1 MPSITATREDQWSG
15 GILMNS
21 PRRSALGESD
31 AWPRWWG
38 LARHRMV
45 LVALAPVL
53 GADALLRP
61 GSRWWE
67 WLAFAVTIAG
77 AAPGPGSSSW
87 GQWSAIHLRFLV
99 RRRVRWISL
108 ESDGDAL
115 VVGARGSQRVW
126 CYEFAHR
133 GRLDLSQRDV
143 VLASRLARMVES
155 FAAGGEHTHVA
166 LHVDTGKESG
176 AEARTTLSVNVA
188 APTPSE
194 WRVRSNVGIPRS
206 LSIGRTAVLERRH
219 YVRTPQCVLRTLRV
233 SDFAAGRAQVALE
246 VLGEYGS
253 GVALSLHAGVVPIS
267 RARRLT
273 ARAVHRVGTDAEFAR
288 GAGFR
293 WSARDQK
300 GLDALR
306 EREDSVAQGAA
317 LCQWALYVVVSA
329 ESVRELGA
337 RVRETCDVARAAGM
351 RLDLG
356 VGVQGQWFTWQLPG
370 GPGW

>member
-1 MPSITATREDQWSG
+1 
-15 GILMNS
+15 MNS
-21 PRRSALGESD
+21 PRRSTLGESD

-38 LARHRMV
+38 LARHRVV
-45 LVALAPVL
+45 LVTVAPVL

-67 WLAFAVTIAG
+67 WLLVALALAG

-87 GQWSAIHLRFLV
+87 GQWCATHLRFLA

-108 ESDGDAL
+108 ECDGDAL
-115 VVGARGSQRVW
+115 IVGARGRQRVW

-133 GRLDLSQRDV
+133 GRLDLSRGDV

-155 FAAGGEHTHVA
+155 FAAGGDHAHVA
-166 LHVDTGKESG
+166 LHVDTGEKSG
-176 AEARTTLSVNVA
+176 AGARTSMSVNVA

-194 WRVRSNVGIPRS
+194 WRLRREVGIPRC
-206 LSIGRTAVLERRH
+206 LSIGRTAVLERRC
-219 YVRTPQCVLRTLRV
+219 YVRTLGCVVRTLRV
-233 SDFAAGRAQVALE
+233 ADFVAGRTQAALE
-246 VLGEYGS
+246 VFGEYGS
-253 GVALSLHAGVVPIS
+253 GVTLSLHAGVVPLP
-267 RARRLT
+267 RAARLT

-293 WSARDQK
+293 WSARDQQ

-306 EREDSVAQGAA
+306 EREESVALGAA

-329 ESVRELGA
+329 ETVRELGR
-337 RVRETCDVARAAGM
+337 RVHETCDLARAAGL

-356 VGVQGQWFTWQLPG
+356 VGVQAEWFTWQLPG
-370 GPGW
+370 GPHW